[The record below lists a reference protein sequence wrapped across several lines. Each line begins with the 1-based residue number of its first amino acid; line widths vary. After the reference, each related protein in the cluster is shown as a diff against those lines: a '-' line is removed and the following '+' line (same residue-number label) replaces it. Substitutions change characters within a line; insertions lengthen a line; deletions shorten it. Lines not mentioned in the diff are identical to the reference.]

1 MTLSCRAAVAAA
13 LFLACPHVL
22 AQVKNSPLNLD
33 LSQPITLERAIQ
45 IALQN
50 HPSIGIAKSQVA
62 AANARVT
69 QSMSSYFPSI
79 APSYTYSSQL
89 STATIGGVSRTGT
102 IEQGITQISA
112 RQLIFD
118 TGKREEGLLSSR
130 YSEKSSEYAY
140 LDTRQAVI
148 LNVTTAYYELLRTRE
163 LVRVAQS
170 NVDRAQTTLDSTKA
184 FAEEGTAPR
193 KDILQAQADLDNAKV
208 QLIQAE
214 NNVRVQT
221 TTLKNAMGL
230 LTMTP
235 INVPDVQL
243 PPPPAAPDPTPVE
256 KYVEIALANRMDARR
271 DAAAVD
277 ASRHQVKIA
286 AINAGLQVE
295 ADVTEGYRVDP
306 DPGENRTFTTTFS
319 YPLFDAGLTRAQVR
333 QAKASLEQARKQLD
347 LTKQAIQLA
356 VEQAYLLREEA
367 RSRVQ
372 AALAAVRAAQENY
385 DAATASRKE
394 GAGSILDVI
403 TAQNA
408 LVVAETNQVQAIY
421 DYYTA
426 DANLKR
432 ALGENDVFAGGGKTK

>member
-1 MTLSCRAAVAAA
+1 MAFPRWAVAAMA
-13 LFLACPHVL
+13 LGTACAGAL
-22 AQVKNSPLNLD
+22 AQAKNPQNELD

-45 IALQN
+45 IALKN

-62 AANARVT
+62 AATARVT
-69 QSMSSYFPSI
+69 QSMASYFPSI

-89 STATIGGVSRTGT
+89 SSANIGGISRTGT
-102 IEQGITQISA
+102 IEQGVTQISA

-118 TGKREEGLLSSR
+118 TGKREEGVLSSR
-130 YSEKSSEYAY
+130 YSAKSSEYAY
-140 LDTRQAVI
+140 LDTRQTVI

-221 TTLKNAMGL
+221 VVLMHAMGL
-230 LTMTP
+230 LTMAP
-235 INVPDVQL
+235 INVPEMQL
-243 PPPPAAPDPTPVE
+243 PAPPSTPDPEPVE
-256 KYVEIALANRMDARR
+256 KYVQVALANRMDARR
-271 DAAAVD
+271 DAAVVD

-286 AINAGLQVE
+286 SINAGLQVE

-306 DPGENRTFTTTFS
+306 SPGENRTFTTTFS

-333 QAKASLEQARKQLD
+333 QAKASLEQARKQLE
-347 LTKQAIQLA
+347 LTKHAIELD

-403 TAQNA
+403 TARNA

-421 DYYTA
+421 DYYTS

-432 ALGENDVFAGGGKTK
+432 ALGENDVFAGGGSSK